1 MSEAAGIYWLASYPK
16 SGNTWF
22 RAFIANLQR
31 GQDAEVDINALD
43 TGEIASSRGW
53 LDELLGFDSADLRAE
68 EIEHLRPEV
77 YRWTVAKEAKGL
89 RYHKIHDAYL
99 RLDNGEPLVS
109 REATRGALYIL
120 RNPLDVAISASHHWG
135 CSIDEAIHRMGK
147 SDFEIAKN
155 KCSMHTQ
162 VGQRLL
168 SWSQHVLSWVDAN
181 DLRCCVVKYEDMLKD
196 SLTSFTRASDF
207 LELKAEQVAIQRAI
221 EQSSFEKLAAQE
233 QEKGFRERSVKAER
247 FFRSGKAGSWRD
259 TLNAE
264 QVDKIVHDHHE
275 VMRRFDYIDES
286 GSPYFS

>member
-31 GQDAEVDINALD
+31 GQNAEVDINALD

-53 LDELLGFDSADLRAE
+53 LDELLGFDSADLRAA
-68 EIEHLRPEV
+68 EIERLRPEV
-77 YRWTVAKEAKGL
+77 YRWTVAKEAKSLG
-89 RYHKIHDAYL
+89 YHKIHDAYL

-135 CSIDEAIHRMGK
+135 CSIDDAIHRMGK

-155 KCSMHTQ
+155 KRSMHTQ

-181 DLRCCVVKYEDMLKD
+181 DLRCCVVRYEDMLKD
-196 SLTSFTRASDF
+196 SLASFTRASDF

-221 EQSSFEKLAAQE
+221 VQSSFEKLAAQE
-233 QEKGFRERSVKAER
+233 QEKGFRERSAKAER

-259 TLNAE
+259 TLSAE
-264 QVDKIVHDHHE
+264 QVDQIVQDHYV
-275 VMRRFDYIDES
+275 VMHRFGYIDDS